1 MKFLVCLVQD
11 AETQSADGQ
20 HGDRKIEDWKAKAGA
35 RVLRRAPDKGSV
47 PQGAVVLQNNDVLG
61 VMRNVIYN
69 WKPEREM
76 LVILPHNVC
85 TGICVYLHF
94 FICRLHVAVFY
105 GQCIFTHKKLIL
117 TGAVEFNFKSMH
129 IVGILAALSY
139 VLMAISLVVL
149 LLLLLL
155 LKLFCPT

>member
-1 MKFLVCLVQD
+1 MNFLVCLVQD

-94 FICRLHVAVFY
+94 LYLSASCCSVLWAVYFHTQKADLN
-105 GQCIFTHKKLIL
+105 GCS
-117 TGAVEFNFKSMH
+117 GV
-129 IVGILAALSY
+129 
-139 VLMAISLVVL
+139 
-149 LLLLLL
+149 
-155 LKLFCPT
+155 

>member
-1 MKFLVCLVQD
+1 MFALVYVY
-11 AETQSADGQ
+11 
-20 HGDRKIEDWKAKAGA
+20 
-35 RVLRRAPDKGSV
+35 
-47 PQGAVVLQNNDVLG
+47 
-61 VMRNVIYN
+61 IY
-69 WKPEREM
+69 
-76 LVILPHNVC
+76 I
-85 TGICVYLHF
+85 F

-139 VLMAISLVVL
+139 VLMAVSLVVL

-155 LKLFCPT
+155 LKLFIARPTTSWNG